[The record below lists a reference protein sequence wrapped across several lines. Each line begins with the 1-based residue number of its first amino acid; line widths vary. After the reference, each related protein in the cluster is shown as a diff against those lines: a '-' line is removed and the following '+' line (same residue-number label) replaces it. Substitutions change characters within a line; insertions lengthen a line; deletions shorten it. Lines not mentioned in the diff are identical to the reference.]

1 MKILITG
8 GAGFI
13 GSHLVDKLIGE
24 GYKVIVIDNLSTGKK
39 ENLNPAFF
47 KKSGAGAKAKFYK
60 IDICSPK
67 ILEIFQK
74 EKPKVIFH
82 LAAIPRVP
90 LSIEK
95 PVKTSK
101 VNILGT
107 INVFKAGVEAKA
119 KRIVFVSSSSVYG
132 EQKKLPLKESMTPNP
147 LSPYG
152 LQKLTGERFAKLF
165 TQLFKIPIVS
175 LRYFNVYGPRIDFES
190 EYSLVIGKFLRQ
202 KAKNQPLTIY
212 GDGNQ
217 TRAFCFVDDVVSA
230 TILAMKSKKIKG
242 GEVINIGSEK
252 SYSVNYLTNLIGGEK
267 IYLPKRPGEPRHTRA
282 DISLAKRLLNWKPK
296 VDLKEGFKITKE
308 WFLKNYEKEN

>member
-13 GSHLVDKLIGE
+13 GSHLVDKLIRE

-39 ENLNPAFF
+39 ENLN
-47 KKSGAGAKAKFYK
+47 KKAKFYK

-67 ILEIFQK
+67 VLEIFQK

-107 INVFKAGVEAKA
+107 INVFKAGVKAKA

-252 SYSVNYLTNLIGGEK
+252 SYSVNYLANLIGGEK
-267 IYLPKRPGEPRHTRA
+267 IYLPKRPGDPRHTKA

-296 VDLKEGFKITKE
+296 VDLKEGLRITKE